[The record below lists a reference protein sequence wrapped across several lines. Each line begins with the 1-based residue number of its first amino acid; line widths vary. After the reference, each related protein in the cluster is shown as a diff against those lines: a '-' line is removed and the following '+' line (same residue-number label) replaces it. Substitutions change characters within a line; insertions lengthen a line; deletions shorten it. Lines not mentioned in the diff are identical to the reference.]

1 MSGQQSTLQA
11 GFDQGYSTS
20 GAPFGRDVGNLRG
33 VAASLLTLLTSSSS
47 SSILLSLDDMAK
59 VQATEQVRDLV
70 RRLGR
75 LKLSEIAGRDE
86 EAELH
91 AIEHGEE
98 IVVPM
103 QVQEKRDLESLEQ
116 SMEFL
121 GNNTA
126 GSQLSGQSSRKD
138 GKEELEACRIQL
150 RQILEN
156 LGLGKIQV

>member
-1 MSGQQSTLQA
+1 
-11 GFDQGYSTS
+11 
-20 GAPFGRDVGNLRG
+20 
-33 VAASLLTLLTSSSS
+33 LLTLLTSSSS
-47 SSILLSLDDMAK
+47 SSSSLLSLDDTAK
-59 VQATEQVRDLV
+59 SQATEQVRDLV

-75 LKLSEIAGRDE
+75 LKLSVIAGRDE

-121 GNNTA
+121 GSNTA
-126 GSQLSGQSSRKD
+126 GSQQNGQQSSKV

-150 RQILEN
+150 RQILDN